1 MINKYCI
8 IMIVLFLCSCSTSKK
23 QHTPQLNVKSHH
35 IENPVSNLHDI
46 NDLEAIDNLE
56 AIDSIDENFSETT
69 GNITPTAIPEEII
82 DEPSQEMFDQ
92 ALEFCQE
99 AQNLWQKGDL
109 DNALQSLD
117 QAYGLIIKFD
127 TQNSP
132 KLFQQKEDLRF
143 VISKRILE
151 IYASR
156 NIVVNGTHNAIPIT
170 INKKVKREIK
180 LFLTRERKFFE
191 QSLARSGSYRPM
203 MLKALKE
210 AGLPPELSWLPLVES
225 GFKIK
230 ALSKARA
237 LGLWQFIPSTGYMFG
252 LNRNQFIDER
262 LDPVKATDAAI
273 EYLKKLHR
281 LFGDWST
288 VLAAYNCGESRVLRL
303 IRSQNINYLDNFWD
317 LQGRLPS
324 ETARYVPRFL
334 ATLHIMNN
342 LEKYGF
348 DKTILNSPFE
358 FETATISKQ
367 VKLKDIAKLV
377 NSTEK
382 HLSVLNPELR
392 YKILPGEEYKVRIP
406 KGTSEILSEGIASLK
421 ITVPPQR
428 AYVYHKVRSGEALS
442 TIARKYRTSSRAIAR
457 ANGISKRNFIVAGK
471 LLKIPRNGYT
481 PSSYARSSKSRRIRK
496 DLTSTRHI
504 VRRGDSLWIIAR
516 KYGTTVTK
524 IKSINNLARPNLRI
538 GQRLKLPVRQKNI
551 VANTET
557 GAYYVKSGDSPF
569 TIARQHNI
577 SLRQLLKLNSLS
589 SRSTIYPGQKLYIK

>member
-8 IMIVLFLCSCSTSKK
+8 LIMVLVLCSCSTTKK
-23 QHTPQLNVKSHH
+23 QPAPQVSVKSHH
-35 IENPVSNLHDI
+35 IENPISNLNDI
-46 NDLEAIDNLE
+46 DNIGDLESLDNM
-56 AIDSIDENFSETT
+56 DNNFSDAT
-69 GNITPTAIPEEII
+69 GVSTPVALPEETV

-92 ALEFCQE
+92 ALEVCQE
-99 AQNLWQKGDL
+99 AQNLWQKGEL

-117 QAYGLIIKFD
+117 QAYELIIKFD

-143 VISKRILE
+143 VIAKRILE

-180 LFLTRERKFFE
+180 SFLTRERKFFE
-191 QSLARSGSYRPM
+191 QSLARSGRYRPM
-203 MLKALKE
+203 MLKALKN
-210 AGLPPELSWLPLVES
+210 AGLPAELSWLPLVES
-225 GFKIK
+225 GFKVK

-324 ETARYVPRFL
+324 ETSRYVPRFL

-348 DKTILNSPFE
+348 DKTILNTPIE

-382 HLSVLNPELR
+382 HLAGLNPELR

-406 KGTSEILSEGIASLK
+406 KGTSEMLNTGIASLK
-421 ITVPPQR
+421 TAIPPQR
-428 AYVYHKVRSGEALS
+428 AYVYHKVRSGESLS
-442 TIARKYRTSSRAIAR
+442 TIARKYRTSSRKIAR

-481 PSSYARSSKSRRIRK
+481 ASSYAQSSKKRRYRK

-524 IKSINNLARPNLRI
+524 IKSINNLSASNLRI

-551 VANTET
+551 VANNET

-577 SLRQLLKLNSLS
+577 SLRQLLRLNSLS
-589 SRSTIYPGQKLYIK
+589 ARSTIYPGQKLYIK